1 MSASVQSLEAIPVVP
16 DPFAPYSVRLPVF
29 EGPLDLLLHL
39 IRLNEVE
46 ITDIPIAR
54 IGEQYLEYLALMRDL
69 DLDVVGE
76 YLVMAATLA
85 WIKSRMLL
93 PVEQTNEDGE
103 EVDPRAELIARL
115 LEYQR
120 FKEVAAALGERDRL
134 DRDVF
139 VARAPIS
146 GLPAESEREVE
157 VGLFDLVEA
166 YRRVL
171 EARRDITPLPHEIES
186 EEITIRERMLEVMSL
201 LDARSSADFEAVL
214 QAGHERR
221 HSKSLL
227 VATFLAILELARLSL
242 IRVYQSLD
250 SLGVPEGPIHL
261 RRTTEAGDGSWVDQ
275 IADLM

>member
-1 MSASVQSLEAIPVVP
+1 MSASVQSLEANPIVP
-16 DPFAPYSVRLPVF
+16 DPFTPYSVRLPVF

-54 IGEQYLEYLALMRDL
+54 IGEQYLEYLALIRDL

-139 VARAPIS
+139 AGRAPIAGS
-146 GLPAESEREVE
+146 PAEFEREVE

-166 YRRVL
+166 YRRDL
-171 EARRDITPLPHEIES
+171 EARRDIRPLPHEIES
-186 EEITIRERMLEVMSL
+186 EEITIRERMLEVMGIL
-201 LDARSSADFEAVL
+201 ETRNSADFEAL
-214 QAGHERR
+214 MQEGHGRR

-227 VATFLAILELARLSL
+227 VATFLAILELARLSV

-261 RRTTEAGDGSWVDQ
+261 RRTAEAGDGSWVDR